1 MSEETAV
8 EEAPQVEQLPDAQ
21 SEPSQDS
28 FLDAL
33 DNAFAGLENSPVESV
48 EGDSGDPDP
57 EPEATPE
64 SEPESSPEPEPEKE
78 EAEAE
83 PEAEAEAE
91 EADTTFDPTNDLD
104 ESLEDGWTP
113 KAANRFKQLKSELKE
128 TASELEKI
136 RVLNEQNEQKIK
148 ELAGSTESSDLEAL
162 QEKIKSY
169 EQADMLNNLE
179 QTEAFQNAVTRPLS
193 ALLEQ
198 SSQIA
203 AKYDLDENEII
214 DLISLDNQDAQD
226 EKMSELLESA
236 SDRDKA
242 TLYQIINSINPI
254 LEHRQKLFDNAEQ
267 AMQEAQYLE
276 EQVSNQK
283 AAEQLELRK
292 NATRNVVERVKQK
305 LPFLSGIEGLDLAAI
320 EQKAA
325 ENDPSVVHPVD
336 FAYNSVSAQL
346 LPSVVREYVTM
357 RKEVEELTDRLA
369 EYESAEPKMSGAS
382 PAASTTAVSPEG
394 SFMDRVNREL
404 AGMG

>member
-1 MSEETAV
+1 MSEETTAV

-33 DNAFAGLENSPVESV
+33 DNAFSGLDETSVESV

-64 SEPESSPEPEPEKE
+64 SEPESAPEPEPEKE
-78 EAEAE
+78 
-83 PEAEAEAE
+83 EAE

-169 EQADMLNNLE
+169 EEADMLNNLE
-179 QTEAFQNAVTRPLS
+179 QTEAFQNAVTRPLT

-214 DLISLDNQDAQD
+214 DLISLEDQEAQD

-242 TLYQIINSINPI
+242 TLYQIINSINP
-254 LEHRQKLFDNAEQ
+254 LLQHREKLFANAEQ
-267 AMQEAQYLE
+267 AMQEAQYLD
-276 EQVSNQK
+276 EQVANQK

-336 FAYNSVSAQL
+336 FAYNSVSAQI

-369 EYESAEPKMSGAS
+369 EYEDAEPKMSGAS
-382 PAASTTAVSPEG
+382 PAASTTVADSES

>member
-1 MSEETAV
+1 MSEETAAAV

-33 DNAFAGLENSPVESV
+33 DNAFAGLDAGADSIESV
-48 EGDSGDPDP
+48 DGDSGDPEPEAAP
-57 EPEATPE
+57 EPEAE
-64 SEPESSPEPEPEKE
+64 QASEPEPEPESEKE
-78 EAEAE
+78 E
-83 PEAEAEAE
+83 PEAE

-136 RVLNEQNEQKIK
+136 RLLNEQNEQKIK
-148 ELAGSTESSDLEAL
+148 ELAGSTESSDLEAH
-162 QEKIKSY
+162 QEKLKSY

-179 QTEAFQNAVTRPLS
+179 QTEAFQNAVTRPLT

-203 AKYDLDENEII
+203 AKYDIDENEVI
-214 DLISLDNQDAQD
+214 DLLSLDDQDAQD
-226 EKMSELLESA
+226 EKMSDLLESA

-242 TLYQIINSINPI
+242 TLYQIMNSINPI
-254 LEHRQKLFDNAEQ
+254 LEHRQKLFENAEQ
-267 AMQEAQYLE
+267 AMQEAQYLD
-276 EQVSNQK
+276 EQVANQK
-283 AAEQLELRK
+283 AAEQMELRK

-305 LPFLSGIEGLDLAAI
+305 LPFLAGIEGLDLAAV

-336 FAYNSVSAQL
+336 FAYNSVSAQI
-346 LPSVVREYVTM
+346 LPSVVREYVVM

-369 EYESAEPKMSGAS
+369 EYEGAEPKMSGAS
-382 PAASTTAVSPEG
+382 PADSTSPVSSDD
-394 SFMDRVNREL
+394 SFMDRVNKEL

>member
-1 MSEETAV
+1 MSEETAAV

-21 SEPSQDS
+21 PEPSQDS

-33 DNAFAGLENSPVESV
+33 DNAFAGLDAGADSIESV
-48 EGDSGDPDP
+48 DGDSGDPEPEAAP
-57 EPEATPE
+57 EPEAE
-64 SEPESSPEPEPEKE
+64 QASEPEPEPESEKE
-78 EAEAE
+78 E
-83 PEAEAEAE
+83 PEAEEV
-91 EADTTFDPTNDLD
+91 DTTFDPTNDLD

-136 RVLNEQNEQKIK
+136 RLLNEQNEQKIK

-162 QEKIKSY
+162 QEKLKSY

-179 QTEAFQNAVTRPLS
+179 QTEAFQNAVTRPLT

-214 DLISLDNQDAQD
+214 DLISLDDQDAQD

-242 TLYQIINSINPI
+242 TLYQIMNSINPI
-254 LEHRQKLFDNAEQ
+254 LEHRQKLFENAEQ
-267 AMQEAQYLE
+267 AMQEAQYLD
-276 EQVSNQK
+276 EQVANQK
-283 AAEQLELRK
+283 AAEQMELRK

-305 LPFLSGIEGLDLAAI
+305 LPFLAGIEGLDLAAV

-336 FAYNSVSAQL
+336 FAYNSVSAQI
-346 LPSVVREYVTM
+346 LPSVVREYVVM

-369 EYESAEPKMSGAS
+369 EYEGAEPKMSGAS
-382 PAASTTAVSPEG
+382 PADSTSPVSSDD
-394 SFMDRVNREL
+394 SFMDRVNKEL

>member
-1 MSEETAV
+1 MSEETAAV
-8 EEAPQVEQLPDAQ
+8 EESPQVEQLPDAQ
-21 SEPSQDS
+21 PEPSQDS

-33 DNAFAGLENSPVESV
+33 DNAFAGLDENPVESV
-48 EGDSGDPDP
+48 EGDSGDPEPEAAP
-57 EPEATPE
+57 EPEPQ
-64 SEPESSPEPEPEKE
+64 SEPESEKEEPEPEPE
-78 EAEAE
+78 
-83 PEAEAEAE
+83 
-91 EADTTFDPTNDLD
+91 EADTSFDPTNDLE

-136 RVLNEQNEQKIK
+136 RLINEQNEQKIK

-179 QTEAFQNAVTRPLS
+179 QTEAFQNAVTRPLT

-214 DLISLDNQDAQD
+214 DLISLEDQDAQD

-305 LPFLSGIEGLDLAAI
+305 LPFLAGIEGLDLAAI

-336 FAYNSVSAQL
+336 FAYNSVSAQI
-346 LPSVVREYVTM
+346 LPSVVREYVIM

-369 EYESAEPKMSGAS
+369 EYEDAEPKMSGAS
-382 PAASTTAVSPEG
+382 PAASTTVADSES

>member
-1 MSEETAV
+1 MSEETAAV
-8 EEAPQVEQLPDAQ
+8 EESPQVEQLPDAQ
-21 SEPSQDS
+21 PEPSQDS

-33 DNAFAGLENSPVESV
+33 DNAFAGLDENPVESV
-48 EGDSGDPDP
+48 EGDSGDPEPEAAP
-57 EPEATPE
+57 EPEAQ
-64 SEPESSPEPEPEKE
+64 SEPESEKEEPEPEPE
-78 EAEAE
+78 
-83 PEAEAEAE
+83 
-91 EADTTFDPTNDLD
+91 EADTSFDPTNDLE

-136 RVLNEQNEQKIK
+136 RLINEQNEQKIK

-179 QTEAFQNAVTRPLS
+179 QTEAFQNAVTRPLT

-214 DLISLDNQDAQD
+214 DLISLEDQDAQD

-305 LPFLSGIEGLDLAAI
+305 LPFLAGIEGLDLAAI

-336 FAYNSVSAQL
+336 FAYNSVSAQI
-346 LPSVVREYVTM
+346 LPSVVREYVIM

-369 EYESAEPKMSGAS
+369 EYEDAEPKMSGAS
-382 PAASTTAVSPEG
+382 PAASTTVADSES

>member
-1 MSEETAV
+1 MSEETAAV

-64 SEPESSPEPEPEKE
+64 PEAQPESEVEPEPEPEK
-78 EAEAE
+78 
-83 PEAEAEAE
+83 AEAE

-179 QTEAFQNAVTRPLS
+179 QTEAFQNAVTRPLT

-203 AKYDLDENEII
+203 AKYDLDENEVI
-214 DLISLDNQDAQD
+214 DLISLEDQEAQDA
-226 EKMSELLESA
+226 KMSELLESA

-283 AAEQLELRK
+283 AAEQMELRK

-336 FAYNSVSAQL
+336 FAYNSVSAQI
-346 LPSVVREYVTM
+346 LPSVVREYVIM

-369 EYESAEPKMSGAS
+369 EYEEAEPKMSGAS

>member
-1 MSEETAV
+1 MSEETAAV
-8 EEAPQVEQLPDAQ
+8 EESPQVEQLPDAQ
-21 SEPSQDS
+21 PEPSQDS

-33 DNAFAGLENSPVESV
+33 DNAFAGLDENPVESV
-48 EGDSGDPDP
+48 EGDSGDPEPEAASEP
-57 EPEATPE
+57 EPEAQ
-64 SEPESSPEPEPEKE
+64 SEPESEKEEPEPE
-78 EAEAE
+78 
-83 PEAEAEAE
+83 
-91 EADTTFDPTNDLD
+91 EADTSFDPTNDLE

-136 RVLNEQNEQKIK
+136 RLLNEQNEQKIK

-162 QEKIKSY
+162 QEKIKFY

-179 QTEAFQNAVTRPLS
+179 QTEAFQNAVTRPLT

-214 DLISLDNQDAQD
+214 DLISLEDQDAQD

-305 LPFLSGIEGLDLAAI
+305 LPFLAGIEGLDLAAI

-336 FAYNSVSAQL
+336 FAYNSVSAQI
-346 LPSVVREYVTM
+346 LPSVVREYVIM

-369 EYESAEPKMSGAS
+369 EYEDAEPKMSGAS
-382 PAASTTAVSPEG
+382 PAASTTVADSES

>member
-1 MSEETAV
+1 MATYWAMSEETAAV

-21 SEPSQDS
+21 PEPSQDS

-33 DNAFAGLENSPVESV
+33 DNAFAGLDENPVESV
-48 EGDSGDPDP
+48 EGDSGDPEPEAAP
-57 EPEATPE
+57 EPEPQ
-64 SEPESSPEPEPEKE
+64 SEPESEKEEPEPEPE
-78 EAEAE
+78 
-83 PEAEAEAE
+83 
-91 EADTTFDPTNDLD
+91 EADTSFDPTNDLE

-136 RVLNEQNEQKIK
+136 RLINEQNEQKIK

-179 QTEAFQNAVTRPLS
+179 QTEAFQNAVTRPLT

-214 DLISLDNQDAQD
+214 DLISLEDQDAQD

-305 LPFLSGIEGLDLAAI
+305 LPFLAGIEGLDLAAI

-336 FAYNSVSAQL
+336 FAYNSVSAQI
-346 LPSVVREYVTM
+346 LPSVVREYVIM

-369 EYESAEPKMSGAS
+369 EYEDAEPKMSGAS
-382 PAASTTAVSPEG
+382 PAASTTVADSES

>member
-1 MSEETAV
+1 MSEETAAV

-21 SEPSQDS
+21 PEPSQDS

-33 DNAFAGLENSPVESV
+33 DNAFAGLDAGADSIESV
-48 EGDSGDPDP
+48 DGDSGDPEPEAAP
-57 EPEATPE
+57 EPEAE
-64 SEPESSPEPEPEKE
+64 QASEPEPEPESEKE
-78 EAEAE
+78 E
-83 PEAEAEAE
+83 PEAE

-136 RVLNEQNEQKIK
+136 RLLNEQNEQKIK

-162 QEKIKSY
+162 QEKLKSY

-179 QTEAFQNAVTRPLS
+179 QTEAFQNAVTRPLT

-214 DLISLDNQDAQD
+214 DLISLDDQDAQD

-242 TLYQIINSINPI
+242 TLYQIMNSINPI
-254 LEHRQKLFDNAEQ
+254 LEHRQKLFENAEQ
-267 AMQEAQYLE
+267 AMQEAQYLD
-276 EQVSNQK
+276 EQVANQK
-283 AAEQLELRK
+283 AAEQMELRK

-305 LPFLSGIEGLDLAAI
+305 LPFLAGIEGLDLAAV

-336 FAYNSVSAQL
+336 FAYNSVSAQI
-346 LPSVVREYVTM
+346 LPSVVREYVVM

-369 EYESAEPKMSGAS
+369 EYEGAEPKMSGAS
-382 PAASTTAVSPEG
+382 PADSTSPVSSDD
-394 SFMDRVNREL
+394 SFMDRVNKEL

>member
-1 MSEETAV
+1 MSEETAAV

-21 SEPSQDS
+21 PEPSQDS

-33 DNAFAGLENSPVESV
+33 DNAFAGLDENPVESV
-48 EGDSGDPDP
+48 EGDSGDPEPEAAP
-57 EPEATPE
+57 EPEPQ
-64 SEPESSPEPEPEKE
+64 SEPESEKEEPEPEPE
-78 EAEAE
+78 
-83 PEAEAEAE
+83 
-91 EADTTFDPTNDLD
+91 EADTSFDPTNDLE

-136 RVLNEQNEQKIK
+136 RLINEQNEQKIK

-179 QTEAFQNAVTRPLS
+179 QTEAFQNAVTRPLT

-214 DLISLDNQDAQD
+214 DLISLEDQDAQD

-305 LPFLSGIEGLDLAAI
+305 LPFLAGIEGLDLAAI

-336 FAYNSVSAQL
+336 FAYNSVSAQI
-346 LPSVVREYVTM
+346 LPSVVREYVIM

-369 EYESAEPKMSGAS
+369 EYEDAEPKMSGAS
-382 PAASTTAVSPEG
+382 PAASTTVADSES

>member
-1 MSEETAV
+1 MSEETTAV

-33 DNAFAGLENSPVESV
+33 DNAFSGLDETSVESV

-64 SEPESSPEPEPEKE
+64 SEPESAPEPEPEKE
-78 EAEAE
+78 
-83 PEAEAEAE
+83 EAE

-169 EQADMLNNLE
+169 EEADMLNNLE
-179 QTEAFQNAVTRPLS
+179 QTEAFQNAVTRPLT

-214 DLISLDNQDAQD
+214 DLISLEDQEAQD

-336 FAYNSVSAQL
+336 FAYNSVSAQI

-369 EYESAEPKMSGAS
+369 EYEEAEPKMSGAS
-382 PAASTTAVSPEG
+382 PAASTTVADSES

>member
-1 MSEETAV
+1 MSEETAAV

-21 SEPSQDS
+21 PEPSQDS

-33 DNAFAGLENSPVESV
+33 DNAFAGLDETSVESV
-48 EGDSGDPDP
+48 EGDSDDP

-64 SEPESSPEPEPEKE
+64 SEPESAPEPEPEKE
-78 EAEAE
+78 EAE
-83 PEAEAEAE
+83 
-91 EADTTFDPTNDLD
+91 EADTSFDPTNDLD

-169 EQADMLNNLE
+169 EEADMLNNLE
-179 QTEAFQNAVTRPLS
+179 QTEAFQNAVTRPLN

-214 DLISLDNQDAQD
+214 DLISLEDQEAQD

-254 LEHRQKLFDNAEQ
+254 LEHREKILANAEQ
-267 AMQEAQYLE
+267 AMQEAQYLD

-305 LPFLSGIEGLDLAAI
+305 LPFLAGIEGLDLAAV

-336 FAYNSVSAQL
+336 FAYNSVSAQI
-346 LPSVVREYVTM
+346 LPSVVREYVIM

-369 EYESAEPKMSGAS
+369 EYEDAEPKMSGAS
-382 PAASTTAVSPEG
+382 PAASTTVADSES

>member
-1 MSEETAV
+1 MSEETAAV

-21 SEPSQDS
+21 PEPSQDS

-33 DNAFAGLENSPVESV
+33 DNAFAGLDAGADSIESV
-48 EGDSGDPDP
+48 DGDSGDPEPEAAP
-57 EPEATPE
+57 EPEAE
-64 SEPESSPEPEPEKE
+64 QASEPEPEPESEKE
-78 EAEAE
+78 E
-83 PEAEAEAE
+83 PEAEEV
-91 EADTTFDPTNDLD
+91 DTTFDPTNDLD

-136 RVLNEQNEQKIK
+136 RLLNEQNEQKIK

-162 QEKIKSY
+162 QEKLKSY

-179 QTEAFQNAVTRPLS
+179 QTEAFQNAVTRPLT

-214 DLISLDNQDAQD
+214 DLISLDDQDAQD

-242 TLYQIINSINPI
+242 TLYQIMNSINPI
-254 LEHRQKLFDNAEQ
+254 LEHRQKLFENAEQ
-267 AMQEAQYLE
+267 AMQEAQYLD
-276 EQVSNQK
+276 EQVANQK
-283 AAEQLELRK
+283 AAEQMELRK

-305 LPFLSGIEGLDLAAI
+305 LPFLAGIEGLDLAAV

-336 FAYNSVSAQL
+336 FAYNSVSAQI
-346 LPSVVREYVTM
+346 LPSVVREYVVM

-369 EYESAEPKMSGAS
+369 EYEGAEPKMSGAS
-382 PAASTTAVSPEG
+382 PAASTSPVSSDD
-394 SFMDRVNREL
+394 SFMDRVNKEL

>member
-64 SEPESSPEPEPEKE
+64 PEAQPESEVEPEPEPEK
-78 EAEAE
+78 
-83 PEAEAEAE
+83 AEAE

-179 QTEAFQNAVTRPLS
+179 QTEAFQNAVTRPLT

-203 AKYDLDENEII
+203 AKYDLDENEVI
-214 DLISLDNQDAQD
+214 DLISLEDQEAQDA
-226 EKMSELLESA
+226 KMSELLESA

-283 AAEQLELRK
+283 AAEQMELRK

-336 FAYNSVSAQL
+336 FAYNSVSAQI
-346 LPSVVREYVTM
+346 LPSVVREYVIM

-369 EYESAEPKMSGAS
+369 EYEEAEPKMSGAS

>member
-1 MSEETAV
+1 MSEETAAV

-21 SEPSQDS
+21 PEPSQDS

-33 DNAFAGLENSPVESV
+33 DNAFAGLDENPVESV
-48 EGDSGDPDP
+48 EGDSGDPEPEAAP
-57 EPEATPE
+57 EPEAQ
-64 SEPESSPEPEPEKE
+64 SEPESEKEEPEPE
-78 EAEAE
+78 
-83 PEAEAEAE
+83 
-91 EADTTFDPTNDLD
+91 EADTSFDPTNDLE

-136 RVLNEQNEQKIK
+136 RLINEQNEQKIK

-179 QTEAFQNAVTRPLS
+179 QTEAFQNAVTRPLT

-214 DLISLDNQDAQD
+214 DLISLEDQEAQD

-336 FAYNSVSAQL
+336 FAYNSVSAQI
-346 LPSVVREYVTM
+346 LPSVVREYVIM

-369 EYESAEPKMSGAS
+369 EYEDAEPKMSGAS
-382 PAASTTAVSPEG
+382 PAASTTVADSES

>member
-1 MSEETAV
+1 MSEETAAV

-21 SEPSQDS
+21 PEPSQDS

-33 DNAFAGLENSPVESV
+33 DNAFADLEKSPVESV

-64 SEPESSPEPEPEKE
+64 SEPESAPEPETEKE
-78 EAEAE
+78 EA
-83 PEAEAEAE
+83 EAEAEAE
-91 EADTTFDPTNDLD
+91 EADTSFDPTNDLD

-128 TASELEKI
+128 TVSELEKI

-179 QTEAFQNAVTRPLS
+179 QTEAFQNAVTRPLT

-214 DLISLDNQDAQD
+214 DLISLEDQEAQD

-346 LPSVVREYVTM
+346 LPSVVREYVIM

-369 EYESAEPKMSGAS
+369 EYEEAEPKMSGAS
-382 PAASTTAVSPEG
+382 PAASTTAVSSEG